1 MKIATKSLVV
11 GITLLASTGL
21 AQASAPASCD
31 GEGRPPMA
39 HHLKKMA
46 RELGLSP
53 QQKQQVQDIFKKNKP
68 QVQPLF
74 QDLVTERRALR
85 TLIQADTIDETAIR
99 AQSAKVAAIQADLA
113 VQRAH
118 TAQELRAVLTPEQI
132 DKFRAIQQKRD
143 QRMDKFRDRDAQKA
157 GKE

>member
-21 AQASAPASCD
+21 AQASNPGSWD
-31 GEGRPPMA
+31 GEGRPPIA

-68 QVQPLF
+68 QAQPLF
-74 QDLVTERRALR
+74 QNLVTEKRALR
-85 TLIQADTIDETAIR
+85 ALIQAETIDEAAIR

-113 VQRAH
+113 VQRAQ
-118 TAQELRAVLTPEQI
+118 TAQELRTVLTPEQI
-132 DKFRAIQQKRD
+132 EKFKAIQQKRD
-143 QRMDKFRDRDAQKA
+143 QRMDKFRDRAGQKT